1 MVDIHSEDSTKNNGH
16 KRDSTEHGGQNSPS
30 GKRNKRDWLAF
41 SGVKHTRVGD
51 AFQVTALPTPKPNDF
66 EKKDSIE
73 PKVEEKTET
82 SQQKATETTETEKD
96 ETTTN

>member
-73 PKVEEKTET
+73 PKL
-82 SQQKATETTETEKD
+82 SLIHISSPRDGLLSRMPSSA
-96 ETTTN
+96 